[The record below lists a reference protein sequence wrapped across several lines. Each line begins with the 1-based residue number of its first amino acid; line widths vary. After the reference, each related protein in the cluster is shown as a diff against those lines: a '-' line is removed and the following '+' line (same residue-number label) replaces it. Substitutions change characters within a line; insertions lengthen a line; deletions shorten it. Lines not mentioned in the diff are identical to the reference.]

1 MSRVENVP
9 SILDTADPSPGH
21 HAALRWSGHNLSTIS
36 SAYRTLV
43 TPPTEYV
50 TRVST
55 VTVWSS
61 VLTVTGQWAE
71 AEDTCSPGQ
80 PHQSARMERL
90 KNLHTLHHTI
100 HVTRY
105 MLHVTCYTLHDT
117 SHCFL
122 FCCGVES
129 SLTSKHSVSYLYS
142 SFIQLR

>member
-1 MSRVENVP
+1 MSRAENVP
-9 SILDTADPSPGH
+9 CILDTADPSPGQRT
-21 HAALRWSGHNLSTIS
+21 ALRCSVHNLSRIS

-80 PHQSARMERL
+80 PQHSARMERL

-129 SLTSKHSVSYLYS
+129 SLTSKYSVSYLYS